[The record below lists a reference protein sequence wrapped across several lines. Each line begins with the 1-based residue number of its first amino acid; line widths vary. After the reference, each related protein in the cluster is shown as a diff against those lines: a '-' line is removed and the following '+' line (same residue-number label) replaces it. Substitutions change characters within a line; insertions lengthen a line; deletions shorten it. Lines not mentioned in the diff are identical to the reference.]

1 MKLRENLNTMTF
13 LQCSD
18 LSDTARQEFDCEN
31 STLLSTKKQTI
42 KKLILPPK
50 KILSPPECACKDSS
64 QSQVLPVEHAHH
76 DYHKTRSDGKE
87 NKIAQVEIQPRG
99 QRAEPQRKLL
109 LLLCDPYPSYLVLG
123 VQDFML
129 RDLPN
134 HEMS

>member
-87 NKIAQVEIQPRG
+87 NKIAQVEYSPEGRG
-99 QRAEPQRKLL
+99 QSPRENCCFYFVTLTPHTW
-109 LLLCDPYPSYLVLG
+109 
-123 VQDFML
+123 F
-129 RDLPN
+129 
-134 HEMS
+134 